1 LKGTRKGGRGVK
13 KLVATL
19 STVLLLTATLTLS
32 GGCSHGVPVLRG
44 SEVVFKAARVGSV
57 DLKVELARGQEAR
70 DIHAEGFY
78 LSPAC
83 LSRLYELAGK
93 TKDTE

>member
-1 LKGTRKGGRGVK
+1 MK

-19 STVLLLTATLTLS
+19 STVLLLTAMLTLS

-44 SEVVFKAARVGSV
+44 SDVVFKVTRVGSV
-57 DLKVELARGQEAR
+57 NLKVELARGQEAK

-83 LSRLYELAGK
+83 LSRLFELAGK
-93 TKDTE
+93 SKDTE